1 MNNRALRFDENGLPI
16 FGSIVDGVTY
26 KKRPAAYVIVMRPEG
41 RIAAVGAKG
50 AYFLPGGGSLP
61 GEPPEET
68 VIREVREELARSV
81 EIISE
86 IGRAVQYFFADE
98 RHYRMQAVFFAAVFT
113 SDATGVGEHQLLWL
127 ASSEFVRRAF
137 HHYHAWAVRQ
147 MARRANK

>member
-1 MNNRALRFDENGLPI
+1 MNTHALRFDENGLPI

-26 KKRPAAYVIVMRPEG
+26 KKRPAAYVIVTRPEG

-98 RHYRMQAVFFAAVFT
+98 QHYRMQAVFFAAMFT
-113 SDATGVGEHQLLWL
+113 SDATEVGEHQLLWL
-127 ASSEFVRRAF
+127 EPSEFARGAF
-137 HHYHAWAVRQ
+137 HQCHAWAVRQ
-147 MARRANK
+147 TGEKSE